1 MEIKTE
7 SSENLES
14 YDQSLSDLQLT
25 SEHPLLD
32 AFINSFKKVSFLHGL
47 GNHQDKIANCI

>member
-25 SEHPLLD
+25 SEHPLLELVVDRVEVD
-32 AFINSFKKVSFLHGL
+32 A
-47 GNHQDKIANCI
+47 GNPVELLFQV